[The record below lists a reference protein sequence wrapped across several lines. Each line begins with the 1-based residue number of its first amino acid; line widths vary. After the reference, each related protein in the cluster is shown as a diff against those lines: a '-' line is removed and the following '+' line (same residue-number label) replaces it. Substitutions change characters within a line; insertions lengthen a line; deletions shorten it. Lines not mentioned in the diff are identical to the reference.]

1 MATSGASLASEHMG
15 GTEPLSPG
23 KGTTVHR
30 RHIRLAA
37 TLACVTLAAG
47 TSSISG
53 TADAAPV
60 EGSPLALWAP
70 DRLVTESWGGRIFT
84 DFGLRVTAP
93 TAPFELWSTR
103 ASYEEPIQTE
113 WRAADGAVI
122 AQLTPGTMPNFSGLP
137 DFIEITVRRVSD
149 GSVVRQRSQDACFNG
164 RSQRVEPNAPATS
177 PYPYG
182 CPWNPYTLGSVM
194 GIQQGHAVSIGNE
207 WGRAMRLGPGKYDVT
222 STIAPSYLTAFGIAT
237 ADAQRTSRLVV
248 IDGRT
253 ASGARRTTAEAS
265 TSGTATPAAREPG
278 AEAAGAIPE
287 TLPDLRSLPAFG
299 AQLNGKGTMLRFSA
313 TVWNGGD
320 SPMVVDGFRGA
331 GEDHLDAYQY
341 FFDAAGNE
349 TAHQQVGE
357 MHWHADNHNHW
368 HFEDFAQYSLLS
380 ADKSEVVR
388 STKQSFCLANTDA
401 VDYTRPNADWN
412 PTNTSLE
419 SGCGEADAISVR
431 QVLAAGSGDTYTQY
445 RAGQAFPI
453 KTLPNGIYWI
463 RVAANPFQNLVEGDA
478 TNNDS
483 LRKVRIG
490 GTAGNRWVK
499 SPQVGIIDETLP
511 DFFG

>member
-1 MATSGASLASEHMG
+1 M
-15 GTEPLSPG
+15 
-23 KGTTVHR
+23 HR
-30 RHIRLAA
+30 PHTRLAA
-37 TLACVTLAAG
+37 TLACATLAVG
-47 TSSISG
+47 TSSLGGSASAEP
-53 TADAAPV
+53 TAGP
-60 EGSPLALWAP
+60 PLALWAP
-70 DRLVTESWGGRIFT
+70 DKVVTESWGGRVFT

-103 ASYEEPIQTE
+103 ASYTEPIQTE
-113 WRAADGAVI
+113 WRAADGTVLGRLDA
-122 AQLTPGTMPNFSGLP
+122 GTMPNFNGLP
-137 DFIEITVRRVSD
+137 DFVAITVRRVSD
-149 GSVVRQRSQDACFNG
+149 GAVVRRRSQDACFNG
-164 RSQRVEPNAPATS
+164 RSQRIEPDAPAGS
-177 PYPYG
+177 PYPQG

-194 GIQQGHAVSIGNE
+194 GIQQGHAVSIGTE
-207 WGRAMRLGPGKYDVT
+207 WARPMRLGPGRYDVT
-222 STIAPSYLTAFGIAT
+222 SRIAPSYVTTFGVAR
-237 ADAQRTSRLVV
+237 AGAQRTTRLVV
-248 IDGRT
+248 TDGRT
-253 ASGARRTTAEAS
+253 VSGARRTAAEAPV
-265 TSGTATPAAREPG
+265 SGTASPAAREPST
-278 AEAAGAIPE
+278 AAAGVVPE
-287 TLPDLRSLPAFG
+287 TQPDLRSLPAFG
-299 AQLNGKGTMLRFSA
+299 AQVNGKGTMLRFSA

-320 SPMVVDGFRGA
+320 SPLVVDGFRAA

-349 TAHQQVGE
+349 TAHQLVGQ

-380 ADKSEVVR
+380 ADKTEVVR

-401 VDYTRPNADWN
+401 VDYTRPHADWN

-419 SGCGEADAISVR
+419 SECGEADAISVR

-453 KTLPNGIYWI
+453 KNLPNGVYWSK
-463 RVAANPFQNLVEGDA
+463 VAANPFANLVESDS
-478 TNNDS
+478 TNNAS

-490 GTAGNRWVK
+490 GTAAKRWVR